1 MPGYLSNRY
10 IKFDPAPSSDVVT
23 IQATVSD
30 INTRLTEA
38 EGNIDDISLNI
49 GV

>member
-10 IKFDPAPSSDVVT
+10 IKFDPSSDIKIVKT
-23 IQATVSD
+23 TVLD
-30 INTRLTEA
+30 LNVRLTEA
-38 EGNIDDISLNI
+38 ESNIDDISLNI